1 MVQLFINKVCGAL
14 AARRVRYALVGG
26 HAVSLHGAVRGTVD
40 IDIAINWNL
49 RSLQNAEKALD
60 EIGLVSRLPVTAEN
74 VFEFR
79 YEYIENRNLIA
90 WNFYNP
96 ENLTEQVNI
105 IISYDLKGRRRQRL
119 NTSEGPIYVLD
130 ITELIEM
137 KRASGRPQDLSDVD
151 ALEKLR

>member
-1 MVQLFINKVCGAL
+1 MKLDLFP
-14 AARRVRYALVGG
+14 
-26 HAVSLHGAVRGTVD
+26 D
-40 IDIAINWNL
+40 
-49 RSLQNAEKALD
+49 
-60 EIGLVSRLPVTAEN
+60 
-74 VFEFR
+74 
-79 YEYIENRNLIA
+79 A

-96 ENLTEQVNI
+96 ENLTEQVDI

-119 NTSEGPIYVLD
+119 NTDEGPIYVLD